1 MASFVASLSAVE
13 KEDLAVSLA
22 TLIAHEAGAGISA
35 DVINAIIK
43 AAGVSDVKVRA
54 CARARARGTPWPA
67 APRASECDQE
77 HTRPPARSRTRPLS
91 LSLARGARE
100 PRRPAP
106 RGGGAARFRGAPSPP
121 RARPGRGPLA
131 LWISAR
137 LGGAAA
143 RALRPLPR
151 RGAGKAPLHSSHAP

>member
-54 CARARARGTPWPA
+54 GGACARARARGTPWPA

-77 HTRPPARSRTRPLS
+77 HTRPPARSRTRPLARAR
-91 LSLARGARE
+91 ARGT
-100 PRRPAP
+100 
-106 RGGGAARFRGAPSPP
+106 
-121 RARPGRGPLA
+121 
-131 LWISAR
+131 
-137 LGGAAA
+137 
-143 RALRPLPR
+143 
-151 RGAGKAPLHSSHAP
+151 